1 MARSSVR
8 PSSSNDTR
16 FLLAG
21 VAASLALAAYLA
33 VAFANTHASIANGVA
48 PWTPYH
54 AKLIP
59 VRRGT
64 GRGYVVRV
72 IPTKSGTYGS
82 LAPSLLSNPASGR
95 RYIVGFWLKGS
106 RGGSVGVAI
115 DEFSPGASSVYVVNT
130 TVPVTPKW
138 HHFTFTPR
146 VTGTWL
152 GLGMFVSRQTGAG
165 RRTWFA
171 VRSLTASLGRR

>member
-1 MARSSVR
+1 VR
-8 PSSSNDTR
+8 LSGSKDTR
-16 FLLAG
+16 FFLAG
-21 VAASLALAAYLA
+21 VAASLALVAYLA
-33 VAFANTHASIANGVA
+33 VAFANTHASIAAANRVA

-64 GRGYVVRV
+64 GRGYDVHVN
-72 IPTKSGTYGS
+72 PTSSGTYGS
-82 LAPSLLSNPASGR
+82 LVPALVSHPAAGR
-95 RYIVGFWLKGS
+95 SYVVGFWLKGS

-138 HHFTFTPR
+138 HHFTFSPR
-146 VTGTWL
+146 VKGTWL
-152 GLGMFVSRQTGAG
+152 GLGMFVSRQTESG
-165 RRTWFA
+165 RSTRFA
-171 VRSLTASLGRR
+171 LRGLTVGLGRR